1 MEAICKPIKERLLD
15 RFNKAREVVGVNW
28 RQSLAQSDP
37 FFNTLE
43 GAGWMNQTTGA
54 VSKSTRISVDRI
66 ERVTLALEKVA
77 GIEGSHI

>member
-1 MEAICKPIKERLLD
+1 MEAICKPIKERLLE
-15 RFNKAREVVGVNW
+15 RFNNARKIVGASW
-28 RQSLAQSDP
+28 RQALAESDP

-54 VSKSTRISVDRI
+54 ATKSTRISVDRI

-77 GIEGSHI
+77 GIQGSHI